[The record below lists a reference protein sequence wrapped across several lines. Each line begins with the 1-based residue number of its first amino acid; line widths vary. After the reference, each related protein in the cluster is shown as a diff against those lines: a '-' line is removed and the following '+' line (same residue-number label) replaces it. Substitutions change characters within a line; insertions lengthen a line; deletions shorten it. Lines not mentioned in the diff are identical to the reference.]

1 MLEIAITVGLRFL
14 CMFVCL
20 SNHMYCHASCGI
32 ISEAQTQNGD
42 KDEHI
47 QLKLF

>member
-14 CMFVCL
+14 CMFVYAY
-20 SNHMYCHASCGI
+20 NHMHCHESCGI
-32 ISEAQTQNGD
+32 ISEVQTQDDD